1 MKIVQLSQSEELNH
15 TKLVERG
22 EPLFLNK
29 SEAMT
34 RTQFSVLVRIKL
46 QRKLRNIV

>member
-1 MKIVQLSQSEELNH
+1 MKQLSQSEELNH

-34 RTQFSVLVRIKL
+34 RTPSLYASTTKEVT
-46 QRKLRNIV
+46 